1 MSAVYKSYAIFGEF
15 TDKNLGTEEMTA
27 GLANRVFNKVEA
39 SSEDGEIIIV
49 PNSNFERI
57 RLKPGVYRITATS
70 FVTML
75 SAGTPPVPPV
85 PTQYLSDVYPGYCM
99 LYDANDPP
107 TEQDMSKMIC
117 PGTMGTAYDSTPSN
131 LECILKVEGKP
142 KEISLGHQCSYD
154 NPKGDLRPKVY
165 LRIGGT
171 DYHVCARIAI
181 YKIA

>member
-15 TDKNLGTEEMTA
+15 TGDDLGTEEMKT
-27 GLANRVFNKVEA
+27 GLANRIFNRVEA
-39 SSEDGEIIIV
+39 HEGDDIEILKKYKGQ
-49 PNSNFERI
+49 RI
-57 RLKPGVYRITATS
+57 RLQPGTYRITATS

-75 SAGTPPVPPV
+75 DSGTPPVAPV
-85 PTQYLSDVYPGYCM
+85 PTQYLTDVYPGYCM

-131 LECILKVEGKP
+131 LECVLKVKKKP
-142 KEISLGHQCSYD
+142 MEISLGHQCSYD
-154 NPKGDLRPKVY
+154 NPNGPRPRVY

-171 DYHVCARIAI
+171 DYHVCARISI
-181 YKIA
+181 FRIA